1 MLSELL
7 VVIAIMAILAGISFV
22 GVSTYIRSLQT
33 LEMDETAKEMFI
45 AAQNHLSSAYASGEY
60 EEELKKARDEGDDEV
75 NKEFGI
81 KLEKTDIPDYI
92 VEAGGDKAGEHEYR
106 VITHSSLSS
115 KNKILNYMLP
125 MFAISNEVADQ
136 GNYMIVYEA
145 NSGTVLSV
153 FYSGTPHTG
162 FGGQS
167 VYTFNN
173 GDVNSDAIKQA
184 IDSKDKRKNFTGNT
198 VIGYFGGKNK
208 DIIPGTKLE
217 PLILSVSNGN
227 KLTAIIQ
234 NPNFDSTV
242 NADNSAQIVT
252 LTITGKTSGNYKTF
266 KLTNDKRIEFDL
278 DDISTPNKHF
288 YDQFVTESHNPDE
301 ETNGPLIP
309 GEDFEAVAWLR
320 DNSRFANPIESNH
333 VIDNSLFNSFNRYED
348 NTGKFTD
355 DGIVLISNIRHL
367 ENLDP
372 TISNFSKAATD
383 VEGNTSVKEIVAKQ
397 SADIDYSDFLTDCG
411 NTIYNGSNT
420 SIQNY
425 YGIYNT
431 DLKEYDGT
439 SHAIKNINSTGGNG
453 GNSGIIGTVGRDTK
467 KFEMKNLDIVDCSF
481 EAEAG
486 NAGSAIGSAT
496 SEVELDNIV
505 VKLSKIKETE
515 TVNKKEINIK
525 SANGCSGGL
534 IGVSSSTLKL
544 KNIRVNQDID
554 KTNTGVKYAFS
565 INGNMDGDEVA
576 VDGYGAG
583 GFVGKVDSDG
593 TLIVEN
599 SHVDANNLSING
611 NNAGGIVG
619 AAMGDCTIND
629 TDVEGDAL
637 STIGNTSGGIVGL
650 TKDTLIINKAY
661 VLGKSLAISGNF
673 AGGIAGYT
681 ASDINI
687 TDTFSTAYV
696 YAVSGSEE
704 YPAPGIAG
712 GFIGSINNATKGSI
726 INKCYVSGHTDGT
739 GKYGLGVN
747 SRANADERLN
757 NFNIIA
763 NFIAGGFIGD
773 VDGSTSKLT
782 VSNSYTT
789 ASTYSTSYRPEG
801 INLGIVGGFVGKIN
815 GGAEL
820 TVDKVYSAGLI
831 SIDEKVTVIGGFIG
845 TIASASGAT
854 ATDAYYLKG
863 QYTIG
868 DQTCDFNN
876 YEASSEGPITN
887 VTATSGKETDILVG
901 ESNKGP
907 AEPWDEILK
916 NKKYSYKTVAQLSGA
931 TNTLYDH
938 MGDWVEVVEAENE
951 SNMFIRNAE
960 KLAVIFKGKDF
971 DGKTV
976 SVMVEGLE
984 SGKTYYTRYK
994 FNNNIIEPLVTNDVA
1009 SDLYNHKNDLKDFNG
1024 IAKESADGGYDY
1036 YIFYDDITKQNGT
1049 FAHIFDCSKP
1059 GEDICITAKEG
1070 EYTSKELENFKKSGN
1085 KGTLV
1090 GITNSLFADGSNNAT
1105 YKSSDYYNDVNPDYA
1120 IVAPDETNQSAYSR
1134 TALITNFRHLQNL
1147 DKLVSNFSNNGSK
1160 DINKVLICKDLY
1172 WKPYVKSGMVTF
1184 NQVPTKVNEEDE
1196 YFIDFLTAITNDN
1209 HSTETNTLDD
1219 DISIYKHNS
1228 AEKLADI
1235 YSFFGIENNF
1245 IKEFD
1250 GQNHVI
1256 NNLYIDFN
1264 VTNKERDG
1272 AGLFR
1277 EIEDYTYIH
1286 NLYLKE
1292 PVIRSY
1298 KDSAGALIGEIDSG
1312 CNDTITIENVCSY
1325 GKYSII
1331 SAIGSDI
1338 DVDAGGLIGRVD
1350 AGKVEISNCGA
1361 SSYVYAVSN
1370 GYAGGFI
1377 GYFDPDKNASISNC
1391 FVGGHVSDEYNVEYN
1406 YFPDYVK
1413 DDAITGDSL
1422 EIINEGGY
1430 NVCGKT
1436 AAGGFIGVIKTEH
1449 VTATFNNCFTTA
1461 SVNSINDSSDLRYS
1475 IGGFIG
1481 EIKKG
1486 ETAQTY
1492 SNCYAAGRI
1501 FDKAYNIGGFI
1512 GKLNSNRDVPHM
1524 NDSYVL
1530 QGYDYNNKASL
1541 KVLNTS
1547 ATYSGVD
1554 FINSRASQIVNDSS
1568 YDVIVKTFNLSKA
1581 RNTSDDSIVYP
1592 YKSWSQNHTGKR
1604 VFYGD
1609 WVEPST
1615 YDRKIVDLENGNILK
1630 ANILSTTETR
1640 KLYPADNTYYETY
1653 IRIYGK
1659 DSKSNVYFRVLYK
1672 NGSDSI
1678 VNHIN
1683 IYNPEQFNEAN
1694 NQGFNIAETCPSS
1707 KAIYDGETLIFNID
1721 DISKYNEN
1729 YHGTMNW
1736 YGGKAGED
1744 IIVYVNKTLTAVMS
1758 DSSPSMQGNSLF
1770 AKLDENKDGSG
1781 TYTAYISN
1789 ARNLQNLDPKV
1800 SDNTDYKIRNVVQTD
1815 NIFWKDDGT
1824 FGTEN
1829 NTAKTK
1835 PYLTEIP
1842 DASIYETRADK
1853 KLTAPG
1859 QFMSIYMPDVQ
1870 VYDGL
1875 YEGKIY
1881 TLYNFNIGNNE
1892 FAGNN
1897 AGLFAKLKNDLT
1909 IKNLY
1914 MKNPTVD
1921 QKAKSES
1928 TGCLVGSSDNY
1939 NLNLDNIALQGEV
1952 KVTSRLYAGGA
1963 VGKAKNIVIKNLGH
1977 IGTMDVS
1984 TTDVSNYG
1992 HVGGMVGRVEEK
2004 LIIDDSYLIG
2014 SLYNLNADTGRY
2026 TGGIV
2031 GYVGDEISF
2040 KNCKIDTNALTVKAS
2055 TNESNVGGFVGYVGG
2070 NATIDASLINVKTG
2084 NITSNGGNVSA
2095 GGYIGSA
2102 NGVTSIKSSLITG
2115 TEGIASNLNISSS
2128 GTYKPYA
2135 GGLVGIANSAITLT
2149 DVKIEF
2155 VGTDTVLSSF
2165 NVNST
2170 GNEAYSGGFVGHV
2183 QNSIICKNSV
2193 LNLSKSNL
2201 NVISSHVSGGL
2212 FGSLYDYAEIKDTC
2226 IKCNRSTFI
2235 EGSKYV
2241 GGVIGSFEGHDGT
2254 SRKLDIE
2261 NVFNYTK
2268 YYDGHIKLNYNEGDS
2283 YVGGFIGRMQGVY
2296 DLDITKSFSSV
2307 VVEAEGTGT
2316 IIGVGG
2322 FSGNLE
2328 VVQGGSGEVSG
2339 CYVSGHY
2346 STDNDYDLKS
2356 NGTSVGGFSGTI
2368 LGNVTL
2374 SKCWTT
2380 TVVKGTGN
2388 TSYVGGFAGKIG
2400 KGVNINDG
2408 CYTVGKVTRTVS
2420 GMAMGQFIGYVTSYE
2435 PYYDLDN
2442 PKISEAY
2449 YVDRYLTNYYS
2460 PSSVPSIGGNEG
2472 TFTNGLVEERTQYP
2486 KYRHIK
2492 KDYNTTSAITWIY
2505 DEKVF
2510 PVGSSNTGIKDG
2522 YPFKNFASTE
2532 DFYGEWDYNFYKNDV
2547 S

>member
-1 MLSELL
+1 MNTKRKQKINDHGFTLTELL
-7 VVIAIMAILAGISFV
+7 VVIAILSILAGVSFV
-22 GVSTYIRSLQT
+22 GVNKYVRGLQQ
-33 LEMDETAKEMFI
+33 LEMDNTAKDIFI
-45 AAQNHLSSAYASGEY
+45 AAQNHLSQSYASGEY
-60 EEELKKARDEGDDEV
+60 VSKYEGSSDAST
-75 NKEFGI
+75 FGYSFGST
-81 KLEKTDIPDYI
+81 KPLYLHEDYASDADPDYRYLYYSGSDGSGTDSEWI
-92 VEAGGDKAGEHEYR
+92 RSV
-106 VITHSSLSS
+106 
-115 KNKILNYMLP
+115 MLP
-125 MFAISNEVADQ
+125 VFSIDSDIANK
-136 GNYMIVYEA
+136 GNYIIAYEA
-145 NSGTVLSV
+145 KTATVLGV
-153 FYSGTPHTG
+153 FYSGNTHTF
-162 FGGQS
+162 FGS
-167 VYTFNN
+167 T
-173 GDVNSDAIKQA
+173 DI
-184 IDSKDKRKNFTGNT
+184 IHNFTTDEAREQNN
-198 VIGYFGGKNK
+198 NK
-208 DIIPGTKLE
+208 SLKEAVEDRSKRM
-217 PLILSVSNGN
+217 
-227 KLTAIIQ
+227 
-234 NPNFDSTV
+234 NFDSKIIGCYISGYNDGNNGNTNGANIPIPKENFQPLRLYLTNGDSLTATIINPNPSSTDTTLTLTV
-242 NADNSAQIVT
+242 KGLTSNNTQTILLEGTNAEGNTSYLNSDNSTGT
-252 LTITGKTSGNYKTF
+252 LNKDYIITPNGNEITIS
-266 KLTNDKRIEFDL
+266 L
-278 DDISTPNKHF
+278 DDITKTDTLSGDNYHF
-288 YDQFVTESHNPDE
+288 CSLFPYM
-301 ETNGPLIP
+301 IP
-309 GEDFEAVAWLR
+309 GED
-320 DNSRFANPIESNH
+320 IEVYAEYSDSSKLAAPAISNT
-333 VIDNSLFNSFNRYED
+333 DTENSLFCTFGGSEADIKY
-348 NTGKFTD
+348 
-355 DGIVLISNIRHL
+355 IRHL
-367 ENLDP
+367 ENIDND
-372 TISNFSKAATD
+372 ISNFDFTRLISTESITTD
-383 VEGNTSVKEIVAKQ
+383 ELTAIQIYNIT
-397 SADIDYSDFLTDCG
+397 YNSDFYSS
-411 NTIYNGSNT
+411 IYDKNSNDKGG
-420 SIQNY
+420 Y
-425 YGIYNT
+425 YGIYNKY
-431 DLKEYDGT
+431 LVEYNGAN
-439 SHAIKNINSTGGNG
+439 HKIININSKGGNG
-453 GNSGIIGTVGRDTK
+453 GNSGIIGTVNLEDKNK
-467 KFEMKNLDIVDCSF
+467 KFKMKNLEIVDSSF
-481 EAEAG
+481 G
-486 NAGSAIGSAT
+486 SKDLTGSAGSAIGSAY
-496 SEVELDNIV
+496 S
-505 VKLSKIKETE
+505 
-515 TVNKKEINIK
+515 TVDLQNVTIK
-525 SANGCSGGL
+525 STGSNAISIKGYMDGVEGAGGL
-534 IGVSSSTLKL
+534 IGKTTGSLT
-544 KNIRVNQDID
+544 VN
-554 KTNTGVKYAFS
+554 
-565 INGNMDGDEVA
+565 
-576 VDGYGAG
+576 
-583 GFVGKVDSDG
+583 
-593 TLIVEN
+593 N
-599 SHVDANNLSING
+599 SHIDANDLSIKG

-619 AAMGDCTIND
+619 IVGGDCSI
-629 TDVEGDAL
+629 TDSDVSGDNL
-637 STIGNTSGGIVGL
+637 STIGNTSGGLVGKNDGPL
-650 TKDTLIINKAY
+650 KITNAY
-661 VLGKSLAISGNF
+661 VIGKNTAISGNF

-681 ASDINI
+681 AAKIDIS
-687 TDTFSTAYV
+687 DTFSTAYV
-696 YAVSGSEE
+696 YAESTNAG
-704 YPAPGIAG
+704 GIAG
-712 GFIGSINNATKGSI
+712 GFIGSINNATSGSSI
-726 INKCYVSGHTDGT
+726 KRCYVSGHTEDGI
-739 GKYGLGVN
+739 YGTKVDSL
-747 SRANADERLN
+747 ATADKRVK

-773 VDGSTSKLT
+773 VDGS
-782 VSNSYTT
+782 SNVKVEHSYTT
-789 ASTYSTSYRPEG
+789 ASAYSSMYVYEG
-801 INLGIVGGFVGKIN
+801 SNLGIAGGFVGKIGDGSN
-815 GGAEL
+815 L
-820 TVDKVYSAGLI
+820 TVNKVYSAGLV
-831 SIDEKVTVIGGFIG
+831 SIAENGTDIGGFIG
-845 TIASASGAT
+845 TIGTSAVVS

-863 QYTIG
+863 QYTVD
-868 DQTCDFNN
+868 DQKYDFNN
-876 YEASSEGPITN
+876 FGASSSGAINDVTN
-887 VTATSGKETDILVG
+887 TAGTEIAPVTPDT
-901 ESNKGP
+901 P
-907 AEPWDEILK
+907 AAAAPWDTTLGTT
-916 NKKYSYKTVAQLSGA
+916 YPYKTVAQLSGKTGTEDKA
-931 TNTLYDH
+931 FKDH
-938 MGDWVEVVEAENE
+938 TGDWAVVTETEAN
-951 SNMFIRNAE
+951 SGKFIRNAE

-984 SGKTYYTRYK
+984 SGKTYYTRYT
-994 FNNNIIEPLVTNDVA
+994 FNNNIIEPLVTHDVA
-1009 SDLYNHKNDLKDFNG
+1009 SDLYNHENDLEDFNG

-1120 IVAPDETNQSAYSR
+1120 IVAPDENNQSAYSR

-1184 NQVPTKVNEEDE
+1184 NQVPTKVNEDDE
-1196 YFIDFLTAITNDN
+1196 YFKDFLTAITNDN

-1219 DISIYKHNS
+1219 DISIYKYNS

-1298 KDSAGALIGEIDSG
+1298 KDGAGALIGEIDAG
-1312 CNDTITIENVCSY
+1312 CNDTITIENVYSY

-1331 SAIGSDI
+1331 SAIGSDN

-1350 AGKVEISNCGA
+1350 AGKVEIRNCGA

-1436 AAGGFIGVIKTEH
+1436 AAGGFIGVIKTEL

-1461 SVNSINDSSDLRYS
+1461 SVNSINESSDLGYS

-1512 GKLNSNRDVPHM
+1512 GKLNSNHDVPHM

-1568 YDVIVKTFNLSKA
+1568 YDVIVKTFNFSIA

-1592 YKSWSQNHTGKR
+1592 YKNWSQNHTGKR

-1615 YDRKIVDLENGNILK
+1615 YDRKIVDLENGNTLK

-1672 NGSDSI
+1672 NGSESI

-1683 IYNPEQFNEAN
+1683 IYNHEQFNEAN

-1744 IIVYVNKTLTAVMS
+1744 IIVYVNKTLTAVMNE
-1758 DSSPSMQGNSLF
+1758 SSPHDTGNSLF
-1770 AKLDENKDGSG
+1770 EKLIPNEDGTG
-1781 TYTAYISN
+1781 TYTAYVSN
-1789 ARNLQNLDPKV
+1789 SRNLQNLDPSV
-1800 SDNTDYKIRNVVQTD
+1800 SDNTEYKIRKVVQTD

-1875 YEGKIY
+1875 YEGKVH

-1909 IKNLY
+1909 IQNLY
-1914 MKNPTVD
+1914 MKNPIVD
-1921 QKAKSES
+1921 QKAKSIS

-1939 NLNLDNIALQGEV
+1939 NLNLENIALQGDV

-1963 VGKAKNIVIKNLGH
+1963 VGNAKKIVIKNLGH

-2026 TGGIV
+2026 AGGIV

-2095 GGYIGSA
+2095 GGYIGYA
-2102 NGVTSIKSSLITG
+2102 NGATELKNSSSMG
-2115 TEGIASNLNISSS
+2115 GKLNINCNGTSSA
-2128 GTYKPYA
+2128 YA
-2135 GGLVGIANSAITLT
+2135 GGLIGYENTDSTL
-2149 DVKIEF
+2149 
-2155 VGTDTVLSSF
+2155 S
-2165 NVNST
+2165 NM
-2170 GNEAYSGGFVGHV
+2170 
-2183 QNSIICKNSV
+2183 
-2193 LNLSKSNL
+2193 NLSF
-2201 NVISSHVSGGL
+2201 V
-2212 FGSLYDYAEIKDTC
+2212 D
-2226 IKCNRSTFI
+2226 
-2235 EGSKYV
+2235 
-2241 GGVIGSFEGHDGT
+2241 
-2254 SRKLDIE
+2254 
-2261 NVFNYTK
+2261 
-2268 YYDGHIKLNYNEGDS
+2268 NEG
-2283 YVGGFIGRMQGVY
+2283 Y
-2296 DLDITKSFSSV
+2296 
-2307 VVEAEGTGT
+2307 
-2316 IIGVGG
+2316 
-2322 FSGNLE
+2322 
-2328 VVQGGSGEVSG
+2328 
-2339 CYVSGHY
+2339 
-2346 STDNDYDLKS
+2346 
-2356 NGTSVGGFSGTI
+2356 
-2368 LGNVTL
+2368 
-2374 SKCWTT
+2374 
-2380 TVVKGTGN
+2380 
-2388 TSYVGGFAGKIG
+2388 
-2400 KGVNINDG
+2400 
-2408 CYTVGKVTRTVS
+2408 
-2420 GMAMGQFIGYVTSYE
+2420 
-2435 PYYDLDN
+2435 
-2442 PKISEAY
+2442 
-2449 YVDRYLTNYYS
+2449 
-2460 PSSVPSIGGNEG
+2460 
-2472 TFTNGLVEERTQYP
+2472 
-2486 KYRHIK
+2486 
-2492 KDYNTTSAITWIY
+2492 
-2505 DEKVF
+2505 
-2510 PVGSSNTGIKDG
+2510 
-2522 YPFKNFASTE
+2522 
-2532 DFYGEWDYNFYKNDV
+2532 
-2547 S
+2547 